1 MAAGPEAVAAVI
13 EKAVTVSRPKSRYPV
28 TVAARFLMGL
38 RRWLPDRAFDAFLAT
53 QFKRPAAS

>member
-13 EKAVTVSRPKSRYPV
+13 EKAISSRRPKSRYPV
-28 TVAARFLMGL
+28 TAAARLLMGL

-53 QFKRPAAS
+53 QFKPPEA